1 MMNLAQIKKERAQKR
16 KDKEQLKKDIAEA
29 NKDFL
34 TNFFKHL
41 NDEK

>member
-1 MMNLAQIKKERAQKR
+1 MNLTTRKTERAKQAREK
-16 KDKEQLKKDIAEA
+16 KQLKKDIAAA

-41 NDEK
+41 NDE

>member
-1 MMNLAQIKKERAQKR
+1 MINLTQIKKERAQKR
-16 KDKEQLKKDIAEA
+16 KEQKQLKKDIAEA

>member
-1 MMNLAQIKKERAQKR
+1 MINLTQIKKKRKQKR
-16 KDKEQLKKDIAEA
+16 KDKEQLKKDIAAA

-41 NDEK
+41 NDE

>member
-1 MMNLAQIKKERAQKR
+1 MNLTTRKKERAQKR
-16 KDKEQLKKDIAEA
+16 KEQKQLKKDIAAA

-41 NDEK
+41 HNE